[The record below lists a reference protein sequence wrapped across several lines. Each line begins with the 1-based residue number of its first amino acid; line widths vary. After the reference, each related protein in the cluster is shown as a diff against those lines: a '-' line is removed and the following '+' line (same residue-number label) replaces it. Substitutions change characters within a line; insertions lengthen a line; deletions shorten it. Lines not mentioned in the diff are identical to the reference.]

1 MRQGVQKGA
10 FARQI
15 SALNS
20 SAPHEPQ
27 TYIAG
32 WGLCSG
38 TCQVGNGSIVN
49 HDQVAVSPSPVQGFN
64 VMNGFFNSAF
74 NPF

>member
-1 MRQGVQKGA
+1 
-10 FARQI
+10 
-15 SALNS
+15 
-20 SAPHEPQ
+20 
-27 TYIAG
+27 
-32 WGLCSG
+32 
-38 TCQVGNGSIVN
+38 VGNGSIVN